1 MPIESCVLTTGA
13 ACRYLQ
19 TRKRTTDAEE
29 KLLFPKEVS
38 EGKRELN
45 HEEAQ
50 YKYGSNAP
58 FSAPCFLSLSVKL
71 MMPPLSSFFNLHC
84 CIAQTRTRWVRPA
97 TDPFQQW
104 HYVKRT
110 FDKARE

>member
-1 MPIESCVLTTGA
+1 MPIESRVLTTGA

-19 TRKRTTDAEE
+19 TRKRITEAEE

-58 FSAPCFLSLSVKL
+58 SSAPLF
-71 MMPPLSSFFNLHC
+71 PLAASEADDASSSSSSSSSTF
-84 CIAQTRTRWVRPA
+84 IAQTRTRWVRPA